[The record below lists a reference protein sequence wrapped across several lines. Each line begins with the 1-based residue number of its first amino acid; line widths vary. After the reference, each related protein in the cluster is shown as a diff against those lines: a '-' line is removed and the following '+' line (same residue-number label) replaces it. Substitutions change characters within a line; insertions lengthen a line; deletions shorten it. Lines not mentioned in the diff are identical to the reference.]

1 MNCCH
6 TKGTGADGRL
16 VFELPPWLLA
26 WEKTLPRTFGTDE
39 AAMQAA
45 QQAALRNIEEG
56 TGGPFG
62 AIVVETGTGAL
73 ISVGVNLVLS
83 AKSSVLHAEIVAI
96 MRAQQAA
103 GSFSVC
109 GGVKRQ
115 VTLYTSAEPCAM
127 CMGAIPWSGVTRLVC
142 GASDEDVR
150 TIGFDEGAK
159 PTGWV
164 EAYAQRGI
172 DVSLGVLRADCVQ
185 VLVDYKKT
193 GGVIY

>member
-1 MNCCH
+1 M
-6 TKGTGADGRL
+6 R
-16 VFELPPWLLA
+16 
-26 WEKTLPRTFGTDE
+26 
-39 AAMQAA
+39 AA
-45 QQAALRNIEEG
+45 QNAASRNIEEG

-62 AIVVETGTGAL
+62 AVLVETETGVV

-109 GGVKRQ
+109 GDVKQR

-150 TIGFDEGAK
+150 SIGFDEGAK
-159 PTGWV
+159 PTGWI
-164 EAYAQRGI
+164 EAYEKRGI
-172 DVSLGVLRADCVQ
+172 AVTTGVLRTECIQ
-185 VLVDYKKT
+185 VLADYQKRR
-193 GGVIY
+193 GVIY

>member
-6 TKGTGADGRL
+6 TKGTGADGCL

>member
-45 QQAALRNIEEG
+45 QQAALRNLEEG

-62 AIVVETGTGAL
+62 AVVVETDTGAL

-96 MRAQQAA
+96 MRAQQEAE
-103 GSFSVC
+103 SFSVC
-109 GGVKRQ
+109 GKEKRR

-142 GASDEDVR
+142 GATDEDVR
-150 TIGFDEGAK
+150 AIGFDEGAK

-172 DVSLGVLRADCVQ
+172 AVSLGVLRAECVQ
-185 VLVDYKKT
+185 VLVDYKNT

>member
-1 MNCCH
+1 
-6 TKGTGADGRL
+6 
-16 VFELPPWLLA
+16 
-26 WEKTLPRTFGTDE
+26 
-39 AAMQAA
+39 MQAA
-45 QQAALRNIEEG
+45 QQAALRNLEEG

-62 AIVVETGTGAL
+62 AVVVETDTGAL

-96 MRAQQAA
+96 MRAQQEAE
-103 GSFSVC
+103 SFSVC
-109 GGVKRQ
+109 GKEKRR

-142 GASDEDVR
+142 GATDEDVR
-150 TIGFDEGAK
+150 AIGFDEGAK

-172 DVSLGVLRADCVQ
+172 AVSLGVLRAECVQ
-185 VLVDYKKT
+185 VLVDYKNT